1 MMQPRWLVVVVLAS
15 LALNV
20 AVVGT
25 YLVERL
31 RMRPPVPPPVLRPEL
46 RRELAEMR
54 REFQPRLDTLR
65 ERALR
70 AREGLMA
77 LAMQSKPDM
86 ARVNSLLEEISRSET
101 AMNRLAFEHAR
112 RISSRLPEAGREAFF
127 RRLRERQL
135 RPCGPMMMRR
145 GMHRPAAPPPEQDF
159 EEDDNP

>member
-1 MMQPRWLVVVVLAS
+1 MQPRWLVVVVIAS

-25 YLVERL
+25 YLFERI
-31 RMRPPVPPPVLRPEL
+31 RMRPPLPPPMLKPGL
-46 RRELAEMR
+46 RRELGELR

-65 ERALR
+65 EQAHR

-86 ARVNSLLEEISRSET
+86 ARVDSLLMEISRSET

-135 RPCGPMMMRR
+135 RPCGSMMRR
-145 GMHRPAAPPPEQDF
+145 GLRRPTPSPL
-159 EEDDNP
+159 EEDFREDDSP